1 MSTKFIYVSR
11 GLIILLIVLGFG
23 GCGAFTQ
30 QYIPAPITKE
40 LSNQKARIIMKRS
53 SHGTSS
59 QPLSSCN
66 YQIKYNNITVGTVA
80 IGDKLVWDINAGNI
94 VFSATKTTLCG
105 GRNFSTKNYILKG
118 GVTYTFLFTA
128 GFDFNKGTI
137 KLISNDEKKQI
148 EKKETLAIVNKRDIA
163 KKEQKTINNY
173 ISNKN
178 FQGLKSYTDKH
189 PNSVYYI
196 QDSSIRLAFTGP
208 KGLKVGDIRKYIK
221 NGKSELILISM
232 IKQQEIPYKKFTMDE
247 IDILLKMELSDR
259 IISAMIDVTTKL
271 YDNKRV
277 REQQEFFLNEQ
288 KKIANQTIQ
297 NNYQNKKLDTQGNP
311 IVNKIED
318 EVIQQG
324 VKLLL
329 DQLF

>member
-1 MSTKFIYVSR
+1 MSTKFKNIYTS
-11 GLIILLIVLGFG
+11 LIITVFILGFS

-30 QYIPAPITKE
+30 QYIPIPNTKE
-40 LSNQKARIIMKRS
+40 LSNKKSRIIMERS
-53 SHGTSS
+53 GRGTSGK
-59 QPLSSCN
+59 QIASCE
-66 YQIKYNNITVGTVA
+66 YEIKYNNTAVGTIA

-118 GVTYTFLFTA
+118 GVTYTFLFKA

-137 KLISNDEKKQI
+137 KLLSNNEKKQI
-148 EKKETLAIVNKRDIA
+148 EKKGKIAIVNKINVA
-163 KKEQKTINNY
+163 KEEQKTINNY

-178 FQGLKSYTDKH
+178 FKGLKSYTDKH

-196 QDSSIRLAFTGP
+196 HDSSIRLALTGP

-271 YDNKRV
+271 YDNQRV
-277 REQQEFFLNEQ
+277 RKQQEFFLNEQ

-297 NNYQNKKLDTQGNP
+297 NNYQNKKVDTQGNP